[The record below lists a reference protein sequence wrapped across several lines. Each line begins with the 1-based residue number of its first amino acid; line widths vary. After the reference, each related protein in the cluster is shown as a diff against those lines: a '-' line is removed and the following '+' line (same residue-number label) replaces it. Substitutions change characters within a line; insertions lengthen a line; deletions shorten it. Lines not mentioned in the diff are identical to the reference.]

1 MNSSFTTTQIIA
13 KEGWRVCGI
22 AFALFLL
29 AVWTHF
35 AAFFMLMVLLFLL
48 FIYRNPERI
57 AVEDDPLAV
66 IAPIDG
72 KITAINR
79 CADELMDGKKSLYI
93 KIRSLPLNVSMVRSP
108 TAAVLSSAKTIYGL
122 FLPPYT
128 KEALTLNERV
138 NIKCIKG
145 DDNFAMR
152 LRAGIFSRKLYLSK
166 ERGNIR
172 AGTRIA
178 FMVDGTVELFLPLE
192 TRIKLSIGDYVKGG
206 ESIMG
211 YFAYKD

>member
-35 AAFFMLMVLLFLL
+35 AAFFMLLVLLFLL

-57 AVEDDPLAV
+57 PTEDDPLAI

-72 KITAINR
+72 KITEINR
-79 CADELMDGKKSLYI
+79 CADESGKKSLYI
-93 KIRSLPLNVSMVRSP
+93 KIRSLPFNVSMVRSP
-108 TAAVLSSAKTIYGL
+108 AAAILSSAKTTYGL

-128 KEALTLNERV
+128 KEALALNERID
-138 NIKCIKG
+138 IKCAKG
-145 DDNFAMR
+145 DDNFAIK

-172 AGTRIA
+172 VGTRIA

-192 TRIKLSIGDYVKGG
+192 ARIKLSIGDYVKGG
-206 ESIMG
+206 ESVMG
-211 YFAYKD
+211 YFAYKG